1 MLAHTAAAV
10 AAPVQSDARFTAA
23 DSVQFTAVDGE
34 VILIDLAQE
43 RFFGLNEVGAAL
55 WLGLTEGLPL
65 GAVLDR
71 LQAEFDVTRQVLEAD
86 VARMLALFLERGWLI
101 AAAATGV
108 REA

>member
-1 MLAHTAAAV
+1 MLAHTSAATTPAQ
-10 AAPVQSDARFTAA
+10 ADARFTAA

-34 VILIDLAQE
+34 VILIDLIQE

-71 LQAEFDVTRQVLEAD
+71 LQAEFDVTREVLEAD
-86 VARMLALFLERGWLI
+86 VAPMLVLFLERGWLI
-101 AAAATGV
+101 AAATGA